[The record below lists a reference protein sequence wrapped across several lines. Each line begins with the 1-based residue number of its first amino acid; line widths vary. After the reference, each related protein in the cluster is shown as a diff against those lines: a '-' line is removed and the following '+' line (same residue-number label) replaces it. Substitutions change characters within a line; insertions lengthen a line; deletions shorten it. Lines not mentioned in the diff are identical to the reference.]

1 MARPCHASGNTLPYR
16 WHGLATRMAQRCHHN
31 GTAVPKERKILAQ
44 QTIDKQLHITTN
56 VFSEDT
62 YKRQE
67 A

>member
-1 MARPCHASGNTLPYR
+1 
-16 WHGLATRMAQRCHHN
+16 MAQRCHHN
-31 GTAVPKERKILAQ
+31 GTAVPNERKILAQ